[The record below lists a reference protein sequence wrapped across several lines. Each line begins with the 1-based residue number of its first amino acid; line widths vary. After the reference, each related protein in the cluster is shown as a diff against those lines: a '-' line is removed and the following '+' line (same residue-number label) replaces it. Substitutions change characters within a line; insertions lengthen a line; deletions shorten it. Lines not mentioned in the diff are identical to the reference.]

1 MKRAVSISLG
11 SPARDKTVVVDL
23 NGVPVEIK
31 RIGTG
36 GDADKARRLFTELDG
51 KVDALSVG
59 GIDLYVRIDG
69 RDYPVRNALK
79 LVTGVQHTPLV
90 DGRLLKYVLERRV
103 LELVEPRLRE
113 NGIAPLPRFRRAFMP
128 FSIDRLGLAEAIS
141 RIADEVI
148 FGDLIFALGI
158 PLPIRGLAR
167 FKRVAKSLM
176 PVMGFLPLSMLFPP
190 GAKDES
196 PLPKHERLWQSA
208 DLIAGDL
215 HYIRKY
221 APPDLPGRV
230 IITNTT
236 TPENI
241 VMLRQKGVYV
251 VITTTPRYEGRSFGV
266 NMMEAALTAYAGKN
280 RPLDENELDL
290 LISELS
296 LQPYSECLNP
306 PLLARTS

>member
-1 MKRAVSISLG
+1 MKRAVSVSLG
-11 SPARDKTVVVDL
+11 SPARNKTVVVDF
-23 NGVPVEIK
+23 NGTPVEIK

-36 GDADKARRLFTELDG
+36 GDAEQARRLFTELDG

-79 LVTGVQHTPLV
+79 LVTGVQQTPLV

-103 LELVEPRLRE
+103 LALADIQLQEK
-113 NGIAPLPRFRRAFMP
+113 GFAPLAGFKQAFMP
-128 FSIDRLGLAEAIS
+128 FSVDRLGLAEAVS
-141 RIADEVI
+141 QAADEVI
-148 FGDLIFALGI
+148 FGDLVFALGI
-158 PLPIRGLAR
+158 PLPIRGFNR
-167 FKRVAKSLM
+167 FKRIAKTLM
-176 PVMGFLPLSMLFPP
+176 PVMGFLPLSMLYPP
-190 GAKDES
+190 GARDEA
-196 PLPKHERLWQSA
+196 PQPKHSQLWLSA

-221 APPDLPGRV
+221 APAELQGKV

-241 VMLRQKGVYV
+241 AMLRQRGVHL
-251 VITTTPRYEGRSFGV
+251 VITTTPRYDGRSFGV

-280 RPLDENELDL
+280 RPLNEGELEL
-290 LISELS
+290 LVSELN
-296 LQPYSECLNP
+296 LRPYIERLNP
-306 PLLARTS
+306 PSPAGAS